1 VDVAR
6 KAARKKATP
15 DKGTV
20 GVDPIAGRLA
30 TGTDREKLQLRLLTL
45 ASRALI
51 LREGEEQNAVVEA
64 LMDALA
70 AINPRDGFE
79 GILASQMVAVH
90 ETAMECLRRASF
102 PNQTFEARDVNLKH
116 AAKLLQ
122 LYVRQVEALDKH
134 RGKGQ
139 QKITVE
145 HVTVEAGGQ
154 AIVGSVETPSPAPA
168 RPKRVAPP
176 ALTDDRASRAM
187 NAARLD
193 PGRAKSGAG
202 RPSKSRG

>member
-1 VDVAR
+1 MRDGKKTKQAAATNKAVDIDQS
-6 KAARKKATP
+6 AARA
-15 DKGTV
+15 
-20 GVDPIAGRLA
+20 A
-30 TGTDREKLQLRLLTL
+30 TGTDRKALQLRLINLTGRSL
-45 ASRALI
+45 S
-51 LREGEEQNAVVEA
+51 LREGEDPQSVAEA
-64 LMDALA
+64 ALDALA

-90 ETAMECLRRASF
+90 ESAMDCLRRAQH
-102 PNQTFEARDVNLKH
+102 PGQTFEARDMNLKN

-154 AIVGSVETPSPAPA
+154 AIVGHVQTGENGDPTAIVDERQSEALSRTLPGPRRKSSAA
-168 RPKRVAPP
+168 KGPK
-176 ALTDDRASRAM
+176 L
-187 NAARLD
+187 
-193 PGRAKSGAG
+193 
-202 RPSKSRG
+202 